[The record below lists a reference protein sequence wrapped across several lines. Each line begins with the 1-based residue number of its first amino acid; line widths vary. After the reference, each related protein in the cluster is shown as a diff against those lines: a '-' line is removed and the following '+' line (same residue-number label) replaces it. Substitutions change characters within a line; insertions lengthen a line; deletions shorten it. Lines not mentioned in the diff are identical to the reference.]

1 MFYFSQQ
8 QKLATRVNNLS
19 FFQNTE
25 DLPLSLDSRINK
37 VLIADEEPE
46 IRDALSVAVRR
57 WAQEEQRNVEIIF
70 VKNGQ
75 QAIDYVK
82 NMSQENPVFLAIL
95 DLRMPQMNGIE
106 TAQYINDLYPKMP
119 IIITAS
125 PNEVDEELIQ
135 EADDFANQNSH
146 MGFMIRTKSSHLFKV
161 ALEFEISKLEVP
173 QGEQK
178 PADINLIGH
187 LREKLNAMLN

>member
-8 QKLATRVNNLS
+8 QKLATAVNNLS

-82 NMSQENPVFLAIL
+82 NISQENPVFLAII
-95 DLRMPQMNGIE
+95 DLRMPQMNGLE
-106 TAQYINDLYPKMP
+106 TAQNINDLYPKMP

-125 PNEVDEELIQ
+125 PNEVDDKLIQ

-178 PADINLIGH
+178 PADRNLIGH